1 MSAFPIKKKKW
12 DEQRLA
18 GRLVSSDSFPGSRDE
33 QQGLNS
39 ALVEVGISPFPL
51 MASHPRYTRYEVWPV
66 YLIKYSN
73 GLLLTA
79 GFFTSIML

>member
-1 MSAFPIKKKKW
+1 MVSASPIKKQKW

-39 ALVEVGISPFPL
+39 ARVEVGISLFPPT
-51 MASHPRYTRYEVWPV
+51 APHPRYTRYEVWPV
-66 YLIKYSN
+66 C
-73 GLLLTA
+73 
-79 GFFTSIML
+79 